1 MKDKVILVTGANRGI
16 GLNIIKRLDSDGYTV
31 IGTSRTDDGANI
43 ISQEIKTSNGK
54 GLKMDVTDQE
64 SINSAIK
71 KIQDEY
77 GTLYGLVNNAGIT
90 NDNLLM
96 RMTEEQ
102 WLSVIETNLTSI
114 YRVTKSIIKDMMKA
128 RNGRIVNIG
137 SIVGMMG
144 NSGQS
149 NYSASKSGLLGF
161 TKSLARELTSRNI
174 NVNSISP
181 GFIDTDMTKTLSDEQ
196 IDNLTGPSAQFTSD
210 ATFGNYPL
218 VANFTSNSIEGTH
231 KIKYH
236 LWQIEDESIYATEN
250 LEYTFNYPG
259 TYNASLIVIDEIGQR
274 DTTMNETIITVDT
287 LFGDANFDAQIN
299 TVDVE
304 DILIHSIGNISFDAA
319 QVAAGDLDNDDTL
332 SPFDASLILQYLD
345 L

>member
-16 GLNIIKRLDSDGYTV
+16 GLNIIQRLNNDGYTV

-43 ISQEIKTSNGK
+43 ISQEINSNGGK
-54 GLKMDVTDQE
+54 GLKMDVTNQE

-71 KIQDEY
+71 NIQDEY

-114 YRVTKSIIKDMMKA
+114 YRVTKSIVKDMMKA
-128 RNGRIVNIG
+128 REGRIVNIG

-144 NSGQS
+144 NAGQS

-161 TKSLARELTSRNI
+161 TKSLARELSSRNI

-181 GFIDTDMTKTLSDEQ
+181 GFIDTDMTKALSDDQ
-196 IDNLTGPSAQFTSD
+196 IDNLSKNIPLGRIAESSEVSSVVSFLLSDDSSYITG
-210 ATFGNYPL
+210 
-218 VANFTSNSIEGTH
+218 
-231 KIKYH
+231 
-236 LWQIEDESIYATEN
+236 EN
-250 LEYTFNYPG
+250 
-259 TYNASLIVIDEIGQR
+259 
-274 DTTMNETIITVDT
+274 
-287 LFGDANFDAQIN
+287 IN
-299 TVDVE
+299 VNGG
-304 DILIHSIGNISFDAA
+304 L
-319 QVAAGDLDNDDTL
+319 
-332 SPFDASLILQYLD
+332 YM
-345 L
+345 

>member
-1 MKDKVILVTGANRGI
+1 MIMKDKVILVTGANRGI

-43 ISQEIKTSNGK
+43 ISQEIKNSNGK

-161 TKSLARELTSRNI
+161 TKSLARELSSRNI

-181 GFIDTDMTKTLSDEQ
+181 GFIDTDMTKTLSNEQ
-196 IDNLTGPSAQFTSD
+196 IDNLTK
-210 ATFGNYPL
+210 NIPL
-218 VANFTSNSIEGTH
+218 GRIA
-231 KIKYH
+231 
-236 LWQIEDESIYATEN
+236 ESSEVSSVVFFFI
-250 LEYTFNYPG
+250 
-259 TYNASLIVIDEIGQR
+259 
-274 DTTMNETIITVDT
+274 
-287 LFGDANFDAQIN
+287 
-299 TVDVE
+299 
-304 DILIHSIGNISFDAA
+304 
-319 QVAAGDLDNDDTL
+319 
-332 SPFDASLILQYLD
+332 
-345 L
+345 